1 MLGLVYLL
9 HFSRPISEAHSCQ
22 HYLGWCL
29 DINARLAMHR
39 AGKGAR
45 LTQVAVERG
54 IGFEVVRTWE
64 GSRELERHLKNSK
77 RGPRLCPLCRQIHGL
92 AAQPATIDVTQLQ
105 LPLEAPPDFPEPPR
119 LAIGWSEIQ
128 AQRAWRV
135 ARADLIPLARAIGGD
150 DDLL

>member
-1 MLGLVYLL
+1 MQGLVYLL
-9 HFSRPISEAHSCQ
+9 HFERPISVAHSCQ

-29 DINARLAMHR
+29 DITARLAMHR

-45 LTQVAVERG
+45 LTQIAVERG

-77 RGPRLCPLCRQIHGL
+77 RGPKLCPLCRQIHGL
-92 AAQPATIDVTQLQ
+92 AAQPARVDALQ
-105 LPLEAPPDFPEPPR
+105 LALPLDDFPAPPQLRPDWLEYQMQCEWR
-119 LAIGWSEIQ
+119 
-128 AQRAWRV
+128 AQRAQLVRAVGV
-135 ARADLIPLARAIGGD
+135 AD